1 MAAATQTSVPEEI
14 KAMGYEEK
22 GAQAKLISYKAKP
35 LAKHDADIVVT
46 YNGVCGTDKHMID
59 NDWGMSRY
67 PLVPGHEVVGHVL
80 QVGAEVTNLK
90 PGDVVGLGAQCQMC
104 GDCEWCNKQRGN
116 LCAKRAFTYMANTE
130 DETGTHP
137 HHGGFSSY
145 LRTDSRLLFKIP
157 QGVEER
163 HAGPLMC
170 GGLTVAA
177 PLFEYAGPGES
188 LSGKR
193 VGIVGLGGLGHMAVM
208 FASKMGAETWAVSRT
223 ADKKEFAAGLGATGY
238 LAMSDEEAVKAAQGT
253 FDYLLVCISG
263 GKFDVM
269 QYIGLLRG
277 YGHMHFV
284 GVPNEPL
291 TFPVQPLMFQRLT
304 ISSSPIGSKEQ
315 MEQMLAFAA
324 KHGIKPIIEE
334 FKHSEANAA
343 VGKVRDGSIRFR
355 AVLKNDLI

>member
-1 MAAATQTSVPEEI
+1 MSKTVPEQI

-22 GAQAKLISYKAKP
+22 GGQAKLISYAAKP
-35 LAKHDADIVVT
+35 LSKFDADIVVT
-46 YNGVCGTDKHMID
+46 YTGVCGTDKHMID

-80 QVGAEVTNLK
+80 SVGSEVSHLK
-90 PGDVVGLGAQCQMC
+90 AGDVVGLGAQCQMC
-104 GDCEWCNKQRGN
+104 GSCDWCKKERGN
-116 LCAKRAFTYMANTE
+116 LCPKRAFTYMGNSE
-130 DETGTHP
+130 DETGVHP

-157 QGVEER
+157 SAIEEKY
-163 HAGPLMC
+163 AGPLMC

-177 PLFEYAGPGES
+177 PLFEFAKGTDAT
-188 LSGKR
+188 GKKI
-193 VGIVGLGGLGHMAVM
+193 GIIGLGGLGHMAVM
-208 FASKMGAETWAVSRT
+208 FASKMGAETWAISRS
-223 ADKKEFAAGLGATGY
+223 AAKKEFAAGLGASDY
-238 LAMSDEEAVKAAQGT
+238 LDISDADAVKAQQGT

-269 QYIGLLRG
+269 QYVGLLAG
-277 YGHMHFV
+277 YGTMHFV
-284 GVPNEPL
+284 GVPEEPL
-291 TFPVQPLMFQRLT
+291 TFPVQPLMFGRLT

-324 KHGIKPIIEE
+324 AKGIKPIIEE
-334 FKHSEANAA
+334 FPHSKANDA